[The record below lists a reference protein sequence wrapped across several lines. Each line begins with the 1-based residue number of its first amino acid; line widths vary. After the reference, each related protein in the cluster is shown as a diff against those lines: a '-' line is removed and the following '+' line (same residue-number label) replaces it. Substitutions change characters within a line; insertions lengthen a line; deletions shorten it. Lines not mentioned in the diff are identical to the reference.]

1 MMAGWQEQPVSR
13 RRFFGMLGTLA
24 LGAAALA
31 ACGNTATATTG
42 SVSGGAGGEVPNGT
56 YGGSKFSSAV
66 TAQKVDVAAV
76 ANALKW
82 DKAQY
87 TATAGDVTF
96 VVKNPT
102 TTSHQFGV
110 EGNGSMYESGDFGP
124 NTTTNLT
131 IKGLKAGTYDIVC
144 NFPGHKAAGMVAKL
158 AVS

>member
-1 MMAGWQEQPVSR
+1 MMAEWHGPVSR
-13 RRFFGMLGTLA
+13 RRFLVLAGGAA

-42 SVSGGAGGEVPNGT
+42 SASGGAGGEVPNGT

-131 IKGLKAGTYDIVC
+131 IKGLKSGTYDIVC
-144 NFPGHKAAGMVAKL
+144 NFPGHKAAGMVATLIVK
-158 AVS
+158 